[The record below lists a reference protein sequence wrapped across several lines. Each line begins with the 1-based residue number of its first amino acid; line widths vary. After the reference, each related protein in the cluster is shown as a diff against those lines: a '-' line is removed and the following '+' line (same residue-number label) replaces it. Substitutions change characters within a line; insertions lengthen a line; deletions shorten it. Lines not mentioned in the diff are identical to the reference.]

1 MVKSPCTS
9 ICTMSKDGKL
19 CIGCGR
25 SIDEITSW
33 GYLSNQ
39 EKEEIIKKI
48 YAQSILKKKSNK

>member
-1 MVKSPCTS
+1 
-9 ICTMSKDGKL
+9 MSKDGKL

-48 YAQSILKKKSNK
+48 YAQSILEKKSNKR